1 MSLRFVLFLAGAGVL
16 LPMVAMSDDLT
27 RDAAVGRALA
37 SNPTLQAARA
47 AIGAAEQQAKLEGMR
62 PPLTV
67 GAELE
72 NFAGTGSLSGLDS
85 AETTV
90 RLGRT
95 FELGGKREARLAVGG
110 ARVAQ
115 QKHDAALA
123 RLDLEAATK
132 RRFNA
137 VLAKQA
143 RVDMTTRQLA
153 LVREIREAVAY
164 RVRRGAS
171 PDADLPLADLG
182 VVRAEIDLE
191 GAEHELSSARVA
203 LSVLWGEESPAFERA
218 AGSIEDISV
227 LPSFDALRQRVP
239 QGADQRRFE
248 LEAQLL
254 EAQLKSAE
262 TTAKADVAGTLGVRR
277 LEAFDDEA
285 LVLSFSMPIGL
296 SDRSELA
303 RSRVRAEQS
312 GLNERRKAAELERYS
327 SLFSSYEELKHAQHE
342 YEALKERMVPAAERA
357 LALAQRGYDDAR
369 YSFLQVAQA
378 RGVLHSLQNERIAA
392 ATRYHDLLTD
402 IERTTA
408 TFGVSAP

>member
-123 RLDLEAATK
+123 RL
-132 RRFNA
+132 
-137 VLAKQA
+137 
-143 RVDMTTRQLA
+143 
-153 LVREIREAVAY
+153 
-164 RVRRGAS
+164 
-171 PDADLPLADLG
+171 
-182 VVRAEIDLE
+182 E
-191 GAEHELSSARVA
+191 GRVA
-203 LSVLWGEESPAFERA
+203 L
-218 AGSIEDISV
+218 
-227 LPSFDALRQRVP
+227 
-239 QGADQRRFE
+239 
-248 LEAQLL
+248 
-254 EAQLKSAE
+254 
-262 TTAKADVAGTLGVRR
+262 
-277 LEAFDDEA
+277 DE
-285 LVLSFSMPIGL
+285 V
-296 SDRSELA
+296 LA
-303 RSRVRAEQS
+303 RFPEWDVDWDNARRAPTSTVRGWE
-312 GLNERRKAAELERYS
+312 
-327 SLFSSYEELKHAQHE
+327 SLPVS
-342 YEALKERMVPAAERA
+342 
-357 LALAQRGYDDAR
+357 
-369 YSFLQVAQA
+369 
-378 RGVLHSLQNERIAA
+378 IA
-392 ATRYHDLLTD
+392 
-402 IERTTA
+402 
-408 TFGVSAP
+408 